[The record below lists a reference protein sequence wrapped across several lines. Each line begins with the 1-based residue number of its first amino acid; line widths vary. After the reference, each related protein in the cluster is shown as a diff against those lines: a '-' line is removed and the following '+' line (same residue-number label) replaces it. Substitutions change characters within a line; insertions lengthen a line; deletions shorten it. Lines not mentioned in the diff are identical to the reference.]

1 MNSFTFFFLFIPILS
16 LLLLTINLV
25 LAPHSPYQEKISVF
39 ECGFHSFLGQNRT
52 QFSVSFFLFGI
63 LFLVFD
69 LEILLVFPYAT
80 SGQNNTI
87 YGLILM
93 LVFFSL
99 LTLGLFFEIGKSALT
114 IESKQTDYTYTKTNK
129 PLTIINKRF

>member
-1 MNSFTFFFLFIPILS
+1 MNSFTFFFLFIPLLS
-16 LLLLTINLV
+16 LLLLTINIA

-80 SGQNNTI
+80 SGQTNTI
-87 YGLILM
+87 YGLMLM
-93 LVFFSL
+93 LIFFSL

-114 IESKQTDYTYTKTNK
+114 IESKQTDNTYTKRDKSLNV
-129 PLTIINKRF
+129 INKNF